1 MFIKPNTFNEV
12 YVLSGNICT
21 IFLKTKKTIMKL
33 KNLFWPIASVALIFS
48 LLFSS
53 CQKNESAIAA
63 KNSLSVYLTDAPGD
77 FDSVWIDIQKVEVKI
92 DDDSTHGDDDRF
104 GDDDDDRD
112 DHLKRKDD
120 FGEWVDLN
128 FTAGKINVLALR
140 NGIDT
145 NLASGN
151 IPAGTVRK
159 IRITLGTDNSVVIDG
174 QSYPLTLRNE
184 TNNFLYIKLRN
195 EHRERGIGND
205 QKVWVDFDISRSIIE
220 ENGAYYLLPKLRP
233 FCDRNFGRISG
244 KVLPEGITPSVTFN
258 NGNGF
263 TAIAIPAPD
272 GEFKVRGLPEGTYS
286 VTYAA
291 AGYTSQ
297 TVDITIS
304 KGNENKLETITLV
317 P

>member
-1 MFIKPNTFNEV
+1 
-12 YVLSGNICT
+12 
-21 IFLKTKKTIMKL
+21 MKL
-33 KNLFWPIASVALIFS
+33 KNLFWPIASLALIFS

-53 CQKNESAIAA
+53 CQKNESATAA
-63 KNSLSVYLTDAPGD
+63 KNTLSVYLTDAPGD
-77 FDSVWIDIQKVEVKI
+77 FDSVFIDIQKVEVKI
-92 DDDSTHGDDDRF
+92 DNDSSHGGDDQF
-104 GDDDDDRD
+104 GDHDDDRD
-112 DHLKRKDD
+112 DHLIRKDD

-159 IRITLGTDNSVVIDG
+159 IRITLGTDNSVVKDG
-174 QSYPLTLRNE
+174 QTSPLTLRNE
-184 TNNFLYIKLRN
+184 TNNFLYIKLHN
-195 EHRERGIGND
+195 EHKERGVGND

-220 ENGAYYLLPKLRP
+220 ENGSYFLLPRLRP
-233 FCDRNFGRISG
+233 FCDRNFGTVAG
-244 KVLPEGITPSVTFN
+244 KVLSDSTSSSVTFDD
-258 NGNGF
+258 GNGF
-263 TAIAIPAPD
+263 TAIAVPAPN
-272 GEFKVRGLPEGTYS
+272 GEFKIRGLPEGTYS

-297 TVDITIS
+297 TASVTVT
-304 KGNENKLETITLV
+304 KGQRAILETITLV